1 MPFTLPIDPGFRKE
15 VIESWIEDIYDRLD
29 LGDVESAK
37 KSWEVANKLYLSLPP
52 GQGDFFIE
60 ERLSEARVKLER

>member
-1 MPFTLPIDPGFRKE
+1 MPFPLPLDPSFRKE

-29 LGDVESAK
+29 LGDVESAT
-37 KSWEVANKLYLSLPP
+37 KSWEVANKLYLSLPA

-60 ERLSEARVKLER
+60 GMLLEARVKLER